1 MLRFPTIPH
10 RALVRAILL
19 VAWIATAA
27 SCVDHRYD
35 FNRTDRSVNLTGQ
48 TIAIPLGQTGP
59 LTAEA
64 LFGEKVSEYLA
75 PQSDGSYALQY
86 TAKPVNI
93 SLDELRK
100 IDGAAPFSRFCDLP
114 LNYDFSLFAKP
125 GNPAFDAQG
134 EADLSGS
141 LPRKIQFESVSR
153 SISTV
158 VPNIPKEIC
167 GLKSITLSKNSRIEL
182 ALSIPDCLLAGGTV
196 TPDLRLDLSS
206 IFESDDFPD
215 GVIKINTPLDSKN
228 GYTANI
234 TIPLQRFALKPNSF
248 NAADHS
254 LNVNAAFKFDGS
266 CTISQPRT
274 DRPRYDKSPK
284 ENQLHVTI
292 IMRDIAIQ
300 EVEGSF
306 DYSRTSQVTFTLGDF
321 SSRLSETFNGDVT
334 FDFDDPAILLD
345 IESNITI
352 PISAKLDLSARQ
364 NRVTYAQVKG
374 IPVELPLAQPGSS
387 ASKRLRMSKNPAQ
400 VPGEEAIRA
409 DFSQLLSRIPDDM
422 LISAQVATMS
432 NKTAVLRLGET
443 YRISLTPQVIIP
455 LNLGPATRIALRDT
469 LDMPEKLGELLNGN
483 TFQVVGS
490 ISNGFPLDLSI
501 SLVMIDAD
509 GTPLTDTVSQ
519 VLAAGSTSD
528 VALTL
533 AKLPGAD
540 TGRLTSAVLSFEV
553 NGTAERRSIRTDD
566 TIEARLSLLVPGGF
580 HYTF

>member
-1 MLRFPTIPH
+1 MKTQHP
-10 RALVRAILL
+10 AIGWAFLL
-19 VAWIATAA
+19 VAWIATSV
-27 SCVDHRYD
+27 SCVDHKYD
-35 FNRTDRSVNLTGQ
+35 FDRTDRSVNLTGQ

-86 TAKPVNI
+86 TANPVNI
-93 SLDELRK
+93 SLDELKK
-100 IDGAAPFSRFCDLP
+100 IDGAAPFARFCDLP
-114 LNYDFSLFAKP
+114 LNYDFSLFSKP
-125 GNPAFDAQG
+125 ANPAFDAQG
-134 EADLSGS
+134 QADLTGY
-141 LPRKIQFESVSR
+141 LPKKIQFESVSR

-167 GLKSITLSKNSRIEL
+167 GLKSITLTKNSRIEL
-182 ALSIPDCLLAGGTV
+182 TLSIPNCLLVDGTI

-206 IFESDDFPD
+206 IFESSDFPD

-228 GYTANI
+228 GYSVNV
-234 TIPLQRFALKPNSF
+234 TIPVQRFALKPDSF

-254 LNVNAAFKFDGS
+254 LNVNAAFKFDGN

-274 DRPRYDKSPK
+274 DRTRYEKAPK
-284 ENQLHVTI
+284 DIQLAVTI

-306 DYSRTSQVTFTLGDF
+306 DYSRTSQVSFTLGDF
-321 SSRLSETFNGDVT
+321 SSRLSEKFNGDVT
-334 FDFDDPAILLD
+334 FDFDDPTILLD
-345 IESNITI
+345 IVSNITI

-364 NRVTYAQVKG
+364 NRVTYAQVKN
-374 IPVELPLAQPGSS
+374 IPIELPLAQPGAS
-387 ASKRLRMSKNPAQ
+387 ASKRIRMSKNPGQ
-400 VPGEEAIRA
+400 NPGEEAIRA

-443 YRISLTPQVIIP
+443 YRLSLTPQVIIP
-455 LNLGPATRIALRDT
+455 LNLGPSTRIALRDT
-469 LDMPEKLGELLNGN
+469 LEMPEKLGELLNEN
-483 TFQVVGS
+483 TFQLVGN
-490 ISNGFPLDLSI
+490 ISNRFPLELSV
-501 SLVMIDAD
+501 SLVMVDAD
-509 GTPLTDTVSQ
+509 GMPLTETVSQ
-519 VLAAGSTSD
+519 VLGAGTTND
-528 VALTL
+528 VTLTL

-553 NGTAERRSIRTDD
+553 KGTAEKRPIRTDD
-566 TIEARLSLLVPGGF
+566 TIEANLSLLVPGGF